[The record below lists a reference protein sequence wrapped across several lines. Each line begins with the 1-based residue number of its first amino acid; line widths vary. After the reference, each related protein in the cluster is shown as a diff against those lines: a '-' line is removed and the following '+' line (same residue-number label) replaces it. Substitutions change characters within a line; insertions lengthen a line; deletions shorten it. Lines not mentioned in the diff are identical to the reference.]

1 VSGLNLVLWVFL
13 PYVSVTIFVVGHIWR
28 YRHDQFGWTSRSTQL
43 LESRLLR
50 WGNPLFHY
58 GALAAIGG
66 HILGLLIPEQ
76 LTAAIGISES
86 TYHVIAISAGTV
98 AWVAVIAG
106 LLILLY
112 RRVMSLRVRATTTP
126 VDLLTYALLFV
137 VIALGIWETF
147 GINTLG
153 TPYNYRTTVSV
164 WFRGLFIFQP
174 QPQLMA
180 SAPLIFQLHII
191 TAFLLFALWPF
202 SRLVHAWSIPLSYL
216 GRAQILY
223 RSYRGAA
230 SRPRSRTDPGRP
242 DIRVETLDE

>member
-1 VSGLNLVLWVFL
+1 
-13 PYVSVTIFVVGHIWR
+13 
-28 YRHDQFGWTSRSTQL
+28 
-43 LESRLLR
+43 
-50 WGNPLFHY
+50 
-58 GALAAIGG
+58 
-66 HILGLLIPEQ
+66 
-76 LTAAIGISES
+76 
-86 TYHVIAISAGTV
+86 
-98 AWVAVIAG
+98 
-106 LLILLY
+106 
-112 RRVMSLRVRATTTP
+112 MSPRVRATTTP